1 MKILVVEDDPAEL
14 AVLAFKEMEAV
25 TDVNVVSDGVEALSY
40 LRHEDPYANSSTPDL
55 ILLDL
60 NMPRMVGRAVLVEL
74 KSDPKLKQIPV
85 IVLSNSDAEDDIE
98 HIYRHNGN
106 CYVIKPEDMQ
116 GMSRFVESLQQFWGE
131 RVRFSPGLG

>member
-1 MKILVVEDDPAEL
+1 MPKVLVADDDRDLRGVIKFVLVSAGYQVTEARDGRAALEKARAE
-14 AVLAFKEMEAV
+14 
-25 TDVNVVSDGVEALSY
+25 
-40 LRHEDPYANSSTPDL
+40 HPDL